1 MEVVLMRKWMAV
13 PLVTVL
19 VFAMAGPVLAVAKA
33 APVFVS
39 HPSTAKQ
46 TYKVGVEFKT
56 WGYVTPKASDLT
68 SRTIDILV
76 YKRGAHGKY
85 TRVTTIAGTLFNTA
99 RYKHSTRYN
108 AMVSLD
114 VAGRYRM
121 RARYG
126 WKGADGLMKYKKGS
140 YKYFRVK

>member
-1 MEVVLMRKWMAV
+1 MRRSMTVL
-13 PLVTVL
+13 LVMVL
-19 VFAMAGPVLAVAKA
+19 VFALAVPVLAVAKA

-46 TYKVGVEFKT
+46 TYKAGLEFRA

-85 TRVTTIAGTLFNTA
+85 TLVTTIAGTLFNTA
-99 RYKHSTRYN
+99 KYKHSTRYN
-108 AMVSLD
+108 AMLSLD

-126 WKGADGLMKYKKGS
+126 WKGAGGLTHYRNSS